1 MNINPE
7 VNDLD
12 GLTAIA
18 FKIEMDL
25 KNTTKSLEEVALMNP
40 MDPKNSLKEAF
51 EEFRILDFYTQVYPE
66 AIVKEFL
73 EAVLKGES
81 IKPPKCIFLPN
92 RDMMRIMIRANFEF
106 AVGKK
111 ADNM

>member
-1 MNINPE
+1 MFRLGIMKRADEIVAKMNISPE

-51 EEFRILDFYTQVYPE
+51 EEFRILDFYT
-66 AIVKEFL
+66 
-73 EAVLKGES
+73 
-81 IKPPKCIFLPN
+81 
-92 RDMMRIMIRANFEF
+92 
-106 AVGKK
+106 
-111 ADNM
+111 